1 MLNNL
6 FPEVVLGLC
15 RLFLDAPK
23 KYRAV
28 EVWRI
33 PRGHAWDWRGK
44 IDLFISFVLL
54 KSHSLEHF
62 V

>member
-15 RLFLDAPK
+15 RLFLDAPQ

-33 PRGHAWDWRGK
+33 PR
-44 IDLFISFVLL
+44 IIL
-54 KSHSLEHF
+54 
-62 V
+62 

>member
-1 MLNNL
+1 MWNNL

-15 RLFLDAPK
+15 RLFLEAPY

-33 PRGHAWDWRGK
+33 PASTVKDAYHD
-44 IDLFISFVLL
+44 
-54 KSHSLEHF
+54 
-62 V
+62 